1 MKFEGEK
8 IKKIL
13 LLPFLILLF
22 LPEVIKPTAQD
33 VVSDTVLDKEKD
45 SLLVKIQTAKSDS
58 ERASIYLSLAKLY
71 ADINPNKAEKYLS
84 EVKALTHGDSL
95 NPIYIRYLNNMG
107 IKSMTTGNYD
117 TASFYYIRALNLA
130 EKQRDKEL
138 VKDILNNLAIANI
151 KIGSFKEGI
160 RYFKRI
166 YEIAKEGDDKEE
178 ISRTLLNLS
187 LAYAQ
192 KGRLS
197 EAETNLIRLFNTTE
211 NKFYKAVAANSLSY
225 VYNATR
231 KYQSAARFGK
241 IALDLTRDTDNLQ
254 LQLEAMTNYSNALR
268 MLKRYRKSDR
278 IMRQVLELARKNNL
292 KEQYAN
298 ALGNLSLLYK
308 DKKNYAKALEYHQR
322 FTVLKDSLLNER
334 VTEQLHELQIKY
346 ETEKKDKALAFKDA
360 ALERKNLIIRYTLI
374 IAFILV
380 ISSAITLIM
389 YRKNKKAYLELI
401 RMHVDSLQKEEALD
415 KKAKKGKAK
424 PSDEKGK
431 EETSEPLYE
440 ILEAKMNEEKLFLQ
454 SDLTL
459 EKLAVELN
467 VSSKHLSQVIHKK
480 YDTNFPD
487 FVNNF
492 RVKEVSRLLLIPEY
506 DNYSLEG
513 IAQLCG
519 FKSRSVFNQAFKKFM
534 GVTPSFYRQSAKR
547 FLKKADEIEETVQS
561 KPVNS
566 LKISQGKIT

>member
-8 IKKIL
+8 TKKIL
-13 LLPFLILLF
+13 LLPFLMLLF
-22 LPEVIKPTAQD
+22 LPEVTKSTAQG
-33 VVSDTVLDKEKD
+33 VAPDTVLSKEKD
-45 SLLVKIQTAKSDS
+45 SLLVKIQTANSDS
-58 ERASIYLSLAKLY
+58 EKASVYLSLAKLY
-71 ADINPNKAEKYLS
+71 AEINPKEAEKYLS
-84 EVKALTHGDSL
+84 EVKALTRGDSL
-95 NPIYIRYLNNMG
+95 NPIYIRYLNYMG
-107 IKSMTTGNYD
+107 IKSMTAGNYD
-117 TASFYYIRALNLA
+117 AASFYYIRALNLA
-130 EKQRDKEL
+130 EKQSDKEL

-151 KIGSFKEGI
+151 KIGSFKDGI
-160 RYFKRI
+160 KYFKRI

-178 ISRTLLNLS
+178 ISRSLLNLS

-192 KGRLS
+192 EGRLN

-254 LQLEAMTNYSNALR
+254 LKLEAMTNYSNALR
-268 MLKRYRKSDR
+268 MLKRYREAER
-278 IMRQVLELARKNNL
+278 TMHQVLELARKNNL

-308 DKKNYAKALEYHQR
+308 DKKNYAKALEYHQK
-322 FTVLKDSLLNER
+322 FTELKDSLLNER
-334 VTEQLHELQIKY
+334 VAKQLHELQIKY

-360 ALERKNLIIRYTLI
+360 ALERKNLIIRYTFI

-380 ISSAITLIM
+380 ISSAVILIM
-389 YRKNKKAYLELI
+389 YRKKQKAYLELI
-401 RMHVDSLQKEEALD
+401 RMHVDSLQKEEAFG

-492 RVKEVSRLLLIPEY
+492 RVKEVARLLLNPEY

-519 FKSRSVFNQAFKKFM
+519 FKSRSVFNQAFKKIM
-534 GVTPSFYRQSAKR
+534 GVTPSFYKQSAKR
-547 FLKKADEIEETVQS
+547 FLKKADEIEEAV
-561 KPVNS
+561 
-566 LKISQGKIT
+566 